1 MLSLTASPLLK
12 ALKIVNEKIRR
23 ERIYLDG
30 LRVLTSCS
38 WRKVKKMVRAGVQMK
53 RPLHE

>member
-12 ALKIVNEKIRR
+12 ATVNDNIKR

-38 WRKVKKMVRAGVQMK
+38 WRKVKKMVGGRHTNEK
-53 RPLHE
+53 TPS